1 MIRTRCDINHVA
13 MSYTFDKV
21 VAGDAS
27 RDIFVTG
34 PTLDPSEILT
44 PLRDQHVCLS
54 SALPSQEIVEQ
65 FVNLIQDQGQIRTDD
80 WHSRAMCCIWKMGDQ
95 YQVECRTYATT
106 GPNSWAK
113 INYKGSAASIAAS
126 IVAFFTSSSVFG
138 QTVRRLMK
146 EKTLVQKF
154 TFSRTSEEESLQIIL
169 ERLSKINTSL
179 YFLFFDLNR

>member
-1 MIRTRCDINHVA
+1 MRRDSVHVA

-54 SALPSQEIVEQ
+54 SALPSQETMEQ
-65 FVNLIQDQGQIRTDD
+65 FISLIQDQGQIRTDD
-80 WHSRAMCCIWKMGDQ
+80 WRSRAMCSIWRKGDQ
-95 YQVECRTYATT
+95 HYIECKTYATD
-106 GPNSWAK
+106 GPNSWAS
-113 INYKGSAASIAAS
+113 ISYQGSTSSIAAS
-126 IVAFFTSSSVFG
+126 IITFFTSSSAFG
-138 QTVRRLMK
+138 QTVRRLMA

-169 ERLSKINTSL
+169 KRLAKINASL
-179 YFLFFDLNR
+179 YFMFYDLNR